1 MKHMNKHWIKAALLA
16 AGVLVGNAAW
26 AQASCSDGGIP
37 FSGGPMAGLCSNGS
51 PPQAGGGGG
60 GGGRSG
66 GYVPPTVIH
75 LPTSYGAVAWDG
87 KTNTYGYSSKQA
99 SKQAALADCGTRGCK
114 IINWYSN
121 SCSAAA
127 FGNTNKKGWFTNKS
141 ALNPQDAERNA
152 LNACYETGMPNCQIV
167 MSECSLAG
175 DINGR

>member
-99 SKQAALADCGTRGCK
+99 SKQASRVGGLWYTR
-114 IINWYSN
+114 
-121 SCSAAA
+121 
-127 FGNTNKKGWFTNKS
+127 
-141 ALNPQDAERNA
+141 
-152 LNACYETGMPNCQIV
+152 V
-167 MSECSLAG
+167 
-175 DINGR
+175 

>member
-60 GGGRSG
+60 GRSG

-99 SKQAALADCGTRGCK
+99 SKQASKPRWRIVVHEGVKLLTGTPTHVQRLPLVIQIKRGGSRIK
-114 IINWYSN
+114 V
-121 SCSAAA
+121 
-127 FGNTNKKGWFTNKS
+127 
-141 ALNPQDAERNA
+141 L
-152 LNACYETGMPNCQIV
+152 
-167 MSECSLAG
+167 
-175 DINGR
+175 